1 MEHVNIQQKV
11 QTALHL
17 SIQIERDG
25 VIGYSSQSID
35 GDDTR
40 GISTKLLSNDSV
52 QVGFPRN
59 YGLSPGES
67 YLPGFILFGGALL
80 WMMFNILLYTNY
92 QKQRRAI
99 ELAQKMTVDLERQ
112 KQLAVTEE
120 QKTRSILESIGD
132 GVFAI
137 DKEERIILFNPA
149 SEFLSGFSGED
160 VMGRKYSEVLK
171 FTYEDTGKQ
180 NDTFIKKALSGNKAK
195 MANHTLLEKKDGSML
210 PVADSASPIMTN
222 EGDVVGAIIV
232 FRDATEENELA
243 DRARQIAIAKAKD
256 DAMLGAIAEGLV
268 AIDPDGVVT
277 RVNQEALGI
286 LDLPEER
293 VTGSQF
299 TELVDVYNFD
309 GSKVSKQDRP
319 SNKVISSKKTVSFVG
334 EYETL
339 SKKRIPVRIAI
350 SPIIIEGEY
359 AGALELFQDI
369 TAERELDKSKDD
381 FIGLVSHQLSTPATA
396 VKANLGM
403 IVEGLV
409 SKKDDINSAVQAAYE
424 SNDRQIQIVQDFLNV
439 ARLENNRLK
448 PNPELLSLRD
458 FIEQIVVEQKMPLN
472 ERRHEVNIKCD
483 KQLHINTDP
492 HLLSFIMNN
501 FINNASKY
509 SASGT
514 DIVVS
519 VEDKD
524 ADVEIKVVDQGV
536 GISKQDLDK
545 LFQRFSRIPNEYS
558 SVVGGTGLGLYLVK
572 NMTELLGGTL
582 SVESEPG
589 KGSSFIV
596 TLPKGDK

>member
-1 MEHVNIQQKV
+1 
-11 QTALHL
+11 
-17 SIQIERDG
+17 IERDG

-293 VTGSQF
+293 
-299 TELVDVYNFD
+299 
-309 GSKVSKQDRP
+309 
-319 SNKVISSKKTVSFVG
+319 
-334 EYETL
+334 
-339 SKKRIPVRIAI
+339 
-350 SPIIIEGEY
+350 
-359 AGALELFQDI
+359 
-369 TAERELDKSKDD
+369 
-381 FIGLVSHQLSTPATA
+381 
-396 VKANLGM
+396 
-403 IVEGLV
+403 
-409 SKKDDINSAVQAAYE
+409 
-424 SNDRQIQIVQDFLNV
+424 
-439 ARLENNRLK
+439 
-448 PNPELLSLRD
+448 
-458 FIEQIVVEQKMPLN
+458 
-472 ERRHEVNIKCD
+472 
-483 KQLHINTDP
+483 
-492 HLLSFIMNN
+492 
-501 FINNASKY
+501 
-509 SASGT
+509 
-514 DIVVS
+514 
-519 VEDKD
+519 
-524 ADVEIKVVDQGV
+524 
-536 GISKQDLDK
+536 
-545 LFQRFSRIPNEYS
+545 
-558 SVVGGTGLGLYLVK
+558 
-572 NMTELLGGTL
+572 
-582 SVESEPG
+582 
-589 KGSSFIV
+589 
-596 TLPKGDK
+596 